1 MRLTFADYYKK
12 IGDIGGAGSFADGEL
27 SDIGSSVI
35 RIRNPGFQSNGAVK
49 GFVRITLQIGQ
60 LWPQVPFI

>member
-1 MRLTFADYYKK
+1 MWLTFTDYCAILYTS
-12 IGDIGGAGSFADGEL
+12 GVAGGAQNGEL

-49 GFVRITLQIGQ
+49 GFVRMTLQIGQ
-60 LWPQVPFI
+60 LWPQVPFM